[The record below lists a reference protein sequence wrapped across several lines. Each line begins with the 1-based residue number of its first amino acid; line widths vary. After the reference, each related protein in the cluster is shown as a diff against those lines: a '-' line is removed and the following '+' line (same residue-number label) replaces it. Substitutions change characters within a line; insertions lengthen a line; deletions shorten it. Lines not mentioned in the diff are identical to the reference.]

1 MSRCPLPP
9 PPALRTHEP
18 TPFSLQ
24 FFLFIL
30 LIFLAEL
37 SAAILAFIFRENVR
51 TGSHAPWPLQSL
63 AAMAKLPSS
72 PRISLSFSTSSP
84 NYDPPSQGGPVAQ
97 RNPRELLLARAL
109 PEGQSRGARKGLCF
123 SKASD
128 AIPHLILDSTMPHLS
143 SHGPAKVTSQSEDSQ
158 GGCVSPP
165 PSFLRSGM

>member
-1 MSRCPLPP
+1 MAVKILSVTKSIHCVNGVTDGRLLLVSGCPLLP

-63 AAMAKLPSS
+63 AFMAKLPSS
-72 PRISLSFSTSSP
+72 PRVSLSSSTSSP
-84 NYDPPSQGGPVAQ
+84 NCDLPSQGGPVA
-97 RNPRELLLARAL
+97 
-109 PEGQSRGARKGLCF
+109 
-123 SKASD
+123 
-128 AIPHLILDSTMPHLS
+128 
-143 SHGPAKVTSQSEDSQ
+143 
-158 GGCVSPP
+158 
-165 PSFLRSGM
+165 